1 MTHRWAS
8 REDGQALAEFALTVV
23 IFLTILMGIF
33 DLGRGIYMYNGLS
46 EAAREIARVT
56 SVHPGATLGSSSE
69 TAAVVSTQK
78 ALVPGLS
85 NPSFACVE
93 IDETAVTGAC
103 EGDNSVRVS
112 VSATFQPAT
121 PLLIF
126 LGSMNL
132 SSSSTAK
139 IH

>member
-1 MTHRWAS
+1 MNRRRAS
-8 REDGQALAEFALTVV
+8 GEGGQALVEFALTVV

-56 SVHPGATLGSSSE
+56 SVHPGVTLGGSVE
-69 TAAVVSTQK
+69 TAAVISTQK

-85 NPSFACVE
+85 NPSFACVD

-103 EGDNSVRVS
+103 KGGNSVRVS
-112 VSATFQPAT
+112 VVATFQPAT
-121 PLLIF
+121 PLLMF
-126 LGSMNL
+126 LGSINL
-132 SSSSTAK
+132 SSSSAAK